1 MKDSKNPYKNPYK
14 ILYNQYINYIMS
26 NPMTSNLTNLLT
38 AILIAVVFCILCT
51 IGVTTESGLEA
62 LIGEYSVM
70 GAVVLLIL
78 LLKTKNML
86 NSGIVDK
93 MSVLI
98 TAAPF
103 LFLLFLIVYYIV
115 IVSIYFK
122 NIVSKK
128 ISEYYYMFSK
138 LSTGLILGQVL
149 LIVYTMAK
157 TIEIP
162 KKTFTILM
170 LLGTINAIVLIT
182 LGVILKFYTTDC

>member
-1 MKDSKNPYKNPYK
+1 
-14 ILYNQYINYIMS
+14 
-26 NPMTSNLTNLLT
+26 MTSNLTNLLM

-51 IGVTTESGLEA
+51 IGITTESGLEA

-70 GAVVLLIL
+70 GAVILLIL

-86 NSGIVDK
+86 NSGIIDK

-103 LFLLFLIVYYIV
+103 LFLLFLIIYYIV
-115 IVSIYFK
+115 LVSIYFK

-128 ISEYYYMFSK
+128 ISDYYYMFSK

-149 LIVYTMAK
+149 LLVYTMAK
-157 TIEIP
+157 TVDIS